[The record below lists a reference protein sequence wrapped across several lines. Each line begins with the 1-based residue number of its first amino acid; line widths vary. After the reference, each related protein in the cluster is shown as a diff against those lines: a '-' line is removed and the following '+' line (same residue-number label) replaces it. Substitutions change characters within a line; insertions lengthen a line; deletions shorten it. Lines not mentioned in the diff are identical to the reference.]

1 MRGKVIAYS
10 EIEGRG
16 LISGDDGQRYG
27 FSRAV
32 LGSGSH
38 ARPGQE
44 VDFQATGSEATSVY
58 VLGGGAGAGARK
70 SKVAAGVLAIL
81 LAGLGI
87 HKFYYGAT
95 GAGIVMLLVWLFGWI
110 LLGIPSV
117 IMSLISIIEGI
128 IYLTK
133 SDEDFYETYEVGKK
147 GWF

>member
-27 FSRAV
+27 FGRAV
-32 LGSGSH
+32 LGSGGH

-44 VDFQATGSEATSVY
+44 VDFQASGSEATSVY
-58 VLGGGAGAGARK
+58 VLGGGAGPAQK

-81 LAGLGI
+81 LGGLGI
-87 HKFYYGAT
+87 HKFYIGAP
-95 GAGIVMLLVWLFGWI
+95 GAGVIMLLCTFLGWVLLFIPTLIVW
-110 LLGIPSV
+110 
-117 IMSLISIIEGI
+117 LISIIEGI